1 MFSVEEIEAL
11 DSIYDGIRDDF
22 IKQILSKDEID
33 AIYEPMQD
41 QSMYRGLINRVL
53 VPSDTKRKC
62 SIRLQR
68 IHNHNNLGEWLQ
80 QIASCLQ
87 LTPKTQIN
95 VAFRN
100 EILNTIFQ
108 LYQVILNLILSFLS
122 RNPLTDEK
130 EFHTAWKDFSTYRFC
145 VDSKEELTVEF
156 DKIGKKTD
164 AELLHETMLTVKNL
178 ETCVKWQFSPYKI
191 CMCYLWVTK

>member
-41 QSMYRGLINRVL
+41 QCMYRGLINRVL

-108 LYQVILNLILSFLS
+108 LY
-122 RNPLTDEK
+122 
-130 EFHTAWKDFSTYRFC
+130 
-145 VDSKEELTVEF
+145 
-156 DKIGKKTD
+156 
-164 AELLHETMLTVKNL
+164 
-178 ETCVKWQFSPYKI
+178 
-191 CMCYLWVTK
+191 